1 MTPTDNA
8 STLPSWRNA
17 ITTNLARPFPLYE
30 APKPNPVAPDSTGEA
45 FIAIPATSYSTREA
59 LKPNPVA
66 PDSTREAFI
75 AIPATSYSTREAPN
89 PNAAKPFSICEV
101 STVKEIT
108 NP

>member
-8 STLPSWRNA
+8 DTPLSWRNA
-17 ITTNLARPFPLYE
+17 ITTNPARPFPLC
-30 APKPNPVAPDSTGEA
+30 
-45 FIAIPATSYSTREA
+45 EA

-66 PDSTREAFI
+66 SDSTREAFI
-75 AIPATSYSTREAPN
+75 AIPATLFSTREAPN

-108 NP
+108 NS